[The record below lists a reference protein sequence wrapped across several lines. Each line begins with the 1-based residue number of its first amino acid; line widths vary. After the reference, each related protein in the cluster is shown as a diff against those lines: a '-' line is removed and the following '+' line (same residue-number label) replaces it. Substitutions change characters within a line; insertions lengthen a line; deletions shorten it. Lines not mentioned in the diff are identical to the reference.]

1 MKRQSVVLTAKVM
14 NPRHFREVMGVPKF
28 LRPWPAWALI
38 WRHRMSLDQR
48 ALPFTCIGLI
58 ILLLGLPYLLINLTM
73 NAIGWSAF
81 NPAISLDE
89 NIPFI
94 AWMIIPYS
102 TLYLYYPLG
111 AILAPRNDSGRR
123 EMMVLYQTIFLVSWI
138 IFLFFI
144 FLPTEI
150 HLREQ
155 IPPPTRAGEGD
166 WGWAF
171 GGMLHNTD
179 KPWNAWPSLHIVQSL
194 LIVLTVDFWW
204 LKKLQLDPGFR
215 NTRSIARTVMWA
227 GWILLSVSIL
237 TTKQHFVWDL
247 VTGIFVAL
255 ITWKWALSPALT
267 WAGSEDGKSH
277 TDAWGDS

>member
-1 MKRQSVVLTAKVM
+1 MAKVM
-14 NPRHFREVMGVPKF
+14 NPKHFTEVMGELPKF
-28 LRPWPAWALI
+28 LRPWPAWMLI

-48 ALPFTCIGLI
+48 ALPLACISLMI
-58 ILLLGLPYLLINLTM
+58 ILLGLPYLFINLTM

-81 NPAISLDE
+81 DPAISLDE

-94 AWMIIPYS
+94 AWMIIPYT

-111 AILAPRNDSGRR
+111 AILAPRNDGGRR

-138 IFLFFI
+138 IFLLFI
-144 FLPTEI
+144 ILPTEI

-155 IPPPTRAGEGD
+155 IPPPTRAGEGT
-166 WGWAF
+166 WGWAY
-171 GGMLHNTD
+171 GGVLHNIDT
-179 KPWNAWPSLHIVQSL
+179 PWNAWPSLHIVQSL

-204 LKKLQLDPGFR
+204 RKKLLLEPEFG
-215 NTRSIARTVMWA
+215 NTRRIARTVMWA

-247 VTGIFVAL
+247 ATGIFVAL
-255 ITWKWALSPALT
+255 ITWKWALSPALM
-267 WAGSEDGKSH
+267 WAESEGGKSH
-277 TDAWGDS
+277 TDAWEDD